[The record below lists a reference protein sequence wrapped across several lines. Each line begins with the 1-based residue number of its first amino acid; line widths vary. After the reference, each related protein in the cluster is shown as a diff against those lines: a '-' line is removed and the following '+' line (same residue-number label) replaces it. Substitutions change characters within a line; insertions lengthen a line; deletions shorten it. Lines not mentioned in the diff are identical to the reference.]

1 MNKFGKNRSVD
12 YRYLN
17 VPIKYILNYTGQHE
31 DGKDHYRNRTYDEW
45 LIDQY
50 KLAEQFGEMVSLEKE
65 DLSREAYEKELKLYK
80 TDELWASLGESQKI
94 LTKEAKDKT
103 LCIVDIFGKN
113 KALVAWRN
121 NKTCKMG
128 MTRLCPL
135 VWKHGKLYLK
145 YKDNMI
151 LLSGTGGWVIY

>member
-31 DGKDHYRNRTYDEW
+31 DGKDHWRNITYEEW
-45 LIDQY
+45 REETKKFYKDFDGSDATEDQ
-50 KLAEQFGEMVSLEKE
+50 LC
-65 DLSREAYEKELKLYK
+65 REEYDACMKFA
-80 TDELWASLGESQKI
+80 DELGSQTYKI
-94 LTKEAKDKT
+94 KTKEAKDKT
-103 LCIVDIFGKN
+103 LCIVDIFGKK

-135 VWKHGKLYLK
+135 IWEHGKLYLK